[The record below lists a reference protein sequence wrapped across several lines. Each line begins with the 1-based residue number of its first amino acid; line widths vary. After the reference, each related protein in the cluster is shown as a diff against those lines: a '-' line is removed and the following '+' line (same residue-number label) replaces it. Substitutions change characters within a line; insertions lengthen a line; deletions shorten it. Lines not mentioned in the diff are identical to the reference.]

1 MNMTDELI
9 ELTYSVKQA
18 LKDHPLVKKLDE
30 IEDKMENDVEVQH
43 LSFVYQ
49 VAQDRFNDF
58 LKLYAT
64 QSSEVVTAQKALY
77 EAKKQ
82 LDEHPLVREYY
93 AAFRPVNDLYD
104 EIQKKIF
111 SPFGGSK
118 SCGGY

>member
-1 MNMTDELI
+1 MTDELI

-82 LDEHPLVREYY
+82 LDEHP
-93 AAFRPVNDLYD
+93 
-104 EIQKKIF
+104 
-111 SPFGGSK
+111 
-118 SCGGY
+118 